1 MAAARWRGL
10 GMPLVL
16 LQIGVDACAR
26 NLLYLWVP
34 RFFPFSL
41 VAGEGI
47 FFLIDL
53 GVVNCFRFICPIVW
67 SAFWV
72 INLEQI

>member
-16 LQIGVDACAR
+16 LQIGVDACAW
-26 NLLYLWVP
+26 NLLYLRVP
-34 RFFPFSL
+34 RFFPSSP

-47 FFLIDL
+47 LFLIDL
-53 GVVNCFRFICPIVW
+53 GVVKYFKFYAPLYRVHFG
-67 SAFWV
+67 
-72 INLEQI
+72 